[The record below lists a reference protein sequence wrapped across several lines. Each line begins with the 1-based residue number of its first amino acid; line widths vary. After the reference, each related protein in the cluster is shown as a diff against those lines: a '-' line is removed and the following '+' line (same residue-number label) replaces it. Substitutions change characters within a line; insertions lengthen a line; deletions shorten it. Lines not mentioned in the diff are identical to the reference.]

1 MQPFAY
7 SAPTTIKEAVE
18 ILDKHGDKAR
28 PLAGGT
34 DLLVQVR
41 GGRFDLEAVV
51 DVKKIPELNEISNG
65 KDELK
70 LGAAVPCHKL
80 YDDAGISKIILD

>member
-34 DLLVQVR
+34 DLLVPVSYTHLTLPR
-41 GGRFDLEAVV
+41 R
-51 DVKKIPELNEISNG
+51 S
-65 KDELK
+65 
-70 LGAAVPCHKL
+70 
-80 YDDAGISKIILD
+80 

>member
-28 PLAGGT
+28 PL
-34 DLLVQVR
+34 QV
-41 GGRFDLEAVV
+41 EQT
-51 DVKKIPELNEISNG
+51 
-65 KDELK
+65 
-70 LGAAVPCHKL
+70 C
-80 YDDAGISKIILD
+80 

>member
-7 SAPTTIKEAVE
+7 FAPTTIKEAVE

-51 DVKKIPELNEISNG
+51 EG
-65 KDELK
+65 
-70 LGAAVPCHKL
+70 
-80 YDDAGISKIILD
+80 